1 MRKSLLFCLALFLT
15 PGFAS
20 AQEAAAPAP
29 AAAPAAAQ
37 AAAPA
42 AAPAVAAAPAEAA
55 AVAPEVPA
63 QPKSDDPGDVIANY
77 FTSMADL
84 VAQNMD
90 TPAALLEKF
99 SAYIAENEKSMRK
112 ASKAFEDKMTSLKAN
127 EAEVY
132 RETVQRKITP
142 ALNKLISLLID
153 FQSRYPT
160 EAAKL
165 DSMLKVDAKYTYQ
178 Q

>member
-20 AQEAAAPAP
+20 AQEAAVPAP

-42 AAPAVAAAPAEAA
+42 AVPAVAAAPAEAVA
-55 AVAPEVPA
+55 APEVPA

-132 RETVQRKITP
+132 RETVQRKMTP

>member
-29 AAAPAAAQ
+29 AAAAAQ

-55 AVAPEVPA
+55 AVVPEVPA

>member
-15 PGFAS
+15 PALAS

-29 AAAPAAAQ
+29 APAAVPAAAVPAADAADAAPAAD
-37 AAAPA
+37 AAAA
-42 AAPAVAAAPAEAA
+42 
-55 AVAPEVPA
+55 A

>member
-1 MRKSLLFCLALFLT
+1 
-15 PGFAS
+15 
-20 AQEAAAPAP
+20 
-29 AAAPAAAQ
+29 
-37 AAAPA
+37 
-42 AAPAVAAAPAEAA
+42 
-55 AVAPEVPA
+55 
-63 QPKSDDPGDVIANY
+63 
-77 FTSMADL
+77 
-84 VAQNMD
+84 
-90 TPAALLEKF
+90 
-99 SAYIAENEKSMRK
+99 
-112 ASKAFEDKMTSLKAN
+112 MTSLKAN